1 MSHSELAYVNAAIFA
16 GKPLRFLALDQI
28 IFSLPVPIGAVVR
41 MKAVTVTSTRPK
53 TKEELSNGL
62 EFTSAGNA
70 KVHVVVTAQIQDL
83 AKGVSRRGRGE
94 RKGTDH
100 LISSQSR
107 ETTNSFFFSFASE
120 NREPLPKLVV
130 PKTYQEAMAYIE
142 GARRLEVGGALRRHY
157 KSS

>member
-1 MSHSELAYVNAAIFA
+1 MLLCSELAYANAAIFA

-53 TKEELSNGL
+53 TIEELSGGL

-83 AKGVSRRGRGE
+83 AKGVS
-94 RKGTDH
+94 
-100 LISSQSR
+100 
-107 ETTNSFFFSFASE
+107 
-120 NREPLPKLVV
+120 
-130 PKTYQEAMAYIE
+130 
-142 GARRLEVGGALRRHY
+142 GGASRLGSVLKVH
-157 KSS
+157 STSL